1 MRHEKGDLR
10 WKLVNCARFIKIYLF
25 LIEIRSKCHEGKVLT
40 FFFSFLFFLQAN
52 SPMA

>member
-10 WKLVNCARFIKIYLF
+10 WQHVNCAWFIRIYLF

-40 FFFSFLFFLQAN
+40 FFFLFFFLQAN